1 MLTSRIQHTY
11 LSPGRFVIA
20 MLAFGCA
27 SLSAASP
34 FEELK
39 TKLDQALEENSRK
52 VATDQKIATIDKL
65 YKDRLAALRT
75 DFVVQGN
82 LDGVLEVQEEI
93 SRFENSGDATD
104 EFSEVEQLARY
115 QKIYANEIKR
125 IQSEELVGAVHTYKA
140 YEEALLERE
149 QELVRIGYIDQAIKV
164 REERDRVSK
173 LIKKASRGRVDP
185 ASIRPED
192 VFARPGDTEAAA
204 GPDQNQQAARDGA
217 GLSNEALETLK
228 AGFNQSLAV
237 HWEKVASAEQE
248 MYEQYMKELQ
258 VRKFHYQSEGSLD
271 GVLALQ
277 DEMKRFEETGAI
289 SNNHSGLKH
298 LDIVQRNFARDLQ
311 ALKSDDRE
319 RLLAVFRQY
328 LDGLREL
335 EESLVRRDLIIQ
347 AVAVRKERERV
358 AEIVK
363 RRAQKDLMLNLF
375 EISREAGE

>member
-204 GPDQNQQAARDGA
+204 GPDQNQQATRDGA